1 MLKEKG
7 GISMQDIIF
16 VSHCVLNIASK
27 VVMYNEAEMAAE
39 EDLRRSF
46 VSKAVSQGV
55 QLIQL
60 PCPEFIMYGSRRWG
74 HVSDQFDTPF
84 FRSQCRKLLEDY
96 MLQIKEYLSND
107 RFRILGI
114 VGIDGS
120 PSCGVDYTCYGNWG
134 GNLSDRDDL
143 NDCIATSRLGTGKG
157 ILMDE
162 FAKLLKEQGVEV
174 PMVGL
179 FAEEPEKIMGLLEK

>member
-1 MLKEKG
+1 
-7 GISMQDIIF
+7 MQDIIF
-16 VSHCVLNIASK
+16 VSHCVLNTASK

-39 EDLRRSF
+39 EELRRKF
-46 VSKAVSQGV
+46 VSRAVSGGV

-60 PCPEFIMYGSRRWG
+60 PCPEFILYGSRRWG
-74 HVSDQFDTPF
+74 HVSNQFDTPF

-96 MLQIKEYLSND
+96 ILQIREYLSND
-107 RFRILGI
+107 RFRVLGI

-134 GNLSDRDDL
+134 GNLSDRNDL
-143 NDCIATSRLGTGKG
+143 NECIATARLGAGKG
-157 ILMDE
+157 VLMDE
-162 FAKLLKEQGVEV
+162 FSGLLHERGIDV

-179 FAEEPEKIMGLLEK
+179 FADEPEKILSLLDGNPVR

>member
-1 MLKEKG
+1 
-7 GISMQDIIF
+7 MQDIIF

-39 EDLRRSF
+39 EDLRRRF

-74 HVSDQFDTPF
+74 HVSEQFDTPY

-96 MLQIKEYLSND
+96 LLQIREYLSND

-143 NDCIATSRLGTGKG
+143 NACIATSRLGTGKG

-162 FAKLLKEQGVEV
+162 FSRLLKEQGLDV

-179 FAEEPEKIMGLLEK
+179 FADEPEKIMGLLEK

>member
-1 MLKEKG
+1 MKKILL
-7 GISMQDIIF
+7 
-16 VSHCVLNIASK
+16 VSHCLLNTASK
-27 VVMYNEAEMAAE
+27 LKSYDESEMKAE
-39 EDLRRSF
+39 DSLR
-46 VSKAVSQGV
+46 KEIIKTAVDNDIH
-55 QLIQL
+55 LLQL

-74 HVSDQFDTPF
+74 HVSEQFDTPY

-120 PSCGVDYTCYGNWG
+120 PSCGVDYTCYGTWG

-143 NDCIATSRLGTGKG
+143 QDCIATSPLGSGKG

-162 FAKLLKEQGVEV
+162 FSKLLKEQGVDV

-179 FAEEPEKIMGLLEK
+179 FADEPEKIMSLLEK

>member
-1 MLKEKG
+1 
-7 GISMQDIIF
+7 MQDIIF

-39 EDLRRSF
+39 EDLRRKF

-74 HVSDQFDTPF
+74 HVSEQFDTPF
-84 FRSQCRKLLEDY
+84 FRSQCRKLLEDCIF
-96 MLQIKEYLSND
+96 QIKEYLSND

-143 NDCIATSRLGTGKG
+143 NDCIATSRLGAGKG

-162 FAKLLKEQGVEV
+162 FAKLLKEQGIDV

-179 FAEEPEKIMGLLEK
+179 FADEPEKIMNLLEK

>member
-1 MLKEKG
+1 
-7 GISMQDIIF
+7 MQDIIF
-16 VSHCVLNIASK
+16 VSHCVLNVASK

-39 EDLRRSF
+39 EDLRRRF

-55 QLIQL
+55 QLVQL

-74 HVSDQFDTPF
+74 HVSEQFDTPF
-84 FRSQCRKLLEDY
+84 FRSQCRRMLEDY
-96 MLQIKEYLSND
+96 MLQIREYLSND

-120 PSCGVDYTCYGNWG
+120 PSCGVDYTCYGTWG

-157 ILMDE
+157 VLMDE
-162 FAKLLKEQGVEV
+162 FSKLLKEQGIDV

-179 FAEEPEKIMGLLEK
+179 FAEEPEKIMALLEK

>member
-1 MLKEKG
+1 
-7 GISMQDIIF
+7 MQDIIF

-39 EDLRRSF
+39 EDLRRKF

-74 HVSDQFDTPF
+74 HVSEQFDTPY

-96 MLQIKEYLSND
+96 LLQIKEYLSND

-143 NDCIATSRLGTGKG
+143 NACIATSRLGTGKG

-162 FAKLLKEQGVEV
+162 FSRLLKEQGLDV

-179 FAEEPEKIMGLLEK
+179 FADEPEKIMGLLEK

>member
-1 MLKEKG
+1 
-7 GISMQDIIF
+7 MQDIIF

-39 EDLRRSF
+39 EDLRRKF

-74 HVSDQFDTPF
+74 HVSEQFDTPY

-96 MLQIKEYLSND
+96 LLQIREYLSND

-143 NDCIATSRLGTGKG
+143 NACIATSRLGTGKG

-162 FAKLLKEQGVEV
+162 FSRLLKEQGLDV

-179 FAEEPEKIMGLLEK
+179 FADEPEKIMGLLEK